1 MHTKAAVGWFALLQA
16 RCSILRDL
24 FLGCF
29 LAPLPARAR
38 GRQPCNLRP
47 LARISCTCNHC
58 SVKTTQTSTIIPR
71 QCTRVKW
78 LCFWSPGCKPLP
90 SPLPI
95 TYSCA
100 LAPPPPHLLTV
111 AVTETGQR
119 WRERTMNGR
128 ILLEADDESSAVGD
142 RFHCRR
148 RHHSVEH
155 AAADTRE

>member
-1 MHTKAAVGWFALLQA
+1 MHMQSLLSKNDSNLNDYSAALHSSQMALFLVTWLQA
-16 RCSILRDL
+16 PPLSPSHHIQLRA
-24 FLGCF
+24 C
-29 LAPLPARAR
+29 P
-38 GRQPCNLRP
+38 
-47 LARISCTCNHC
+47 
-58 SVKTTQTSTIIPR
+58 PR
-71 QCTRVKW
+71 
-78 LCFWSPGCKPLP
+78 
-90 SPLPI
+90 
-95 TYSCA
+95 
-100 LAPPPPHLLTV
+100 PPHLLTV